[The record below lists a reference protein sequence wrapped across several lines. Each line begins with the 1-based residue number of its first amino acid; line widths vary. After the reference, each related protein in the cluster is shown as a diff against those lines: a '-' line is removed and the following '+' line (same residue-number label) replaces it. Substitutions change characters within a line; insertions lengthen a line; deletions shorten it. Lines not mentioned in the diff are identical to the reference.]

1 MDQDITI
8 TKCSVTA
15 TMAHVTERAVQ
26 RHAERQQSKQPRAPQ
41 KRQGPHHYNMK
52 KLQKWQRAARAQL
65 QRSGDGARRSD
76 EVFKEGQ
83 SCNKKTGSIFW
94 LCFAAALSA
103 FPRFSTYKQARR
115 EERPRVSR
123 QHLRSRRTC
132 RRNASSDDGGTARY
146 YGAR

>member
-8 TKCSVTA
+8 TKCTVTA

-41 KRQGPHHYNMK
+41 KRQGPHHCNMK

-76 EVFKEGQ
+76 EVSKEGE
-83 SCNKKTGSIFW
+83 SCNKKTGSIF
-94 LCFAAALSA
+94 AAALSS

-123 QHLRSRRTC
+123 QAPAQQQDLQAERIQR
-132 RRNASSDDGGTARY
+132 
-146 YGAR
+146 

>member
-8 TKCSVTA
+8 TKCTVTA
-15 TMAHVTERAVQ
+15 TMSHVTERAVQ

-41 KRQGPHHYNMK
+41 KRQGPHYCNMK

-83 SCNKKTGSIFW
+83 SCNKKTGSIISSG
-94 LCFAAALSA
+94 FAL
-103 FPRFSTYKQARR
+103 
-115 EERPRVSR
+115 R
-123 QHLRSRRTC
+123 QPYLPPSLLHV
-132 RRNASSDDGGTARY
+132 
-146 YGAR
+146 

>member
-8 TKCSVTA
+8 TNTA

-41 KRQGPHHYNMK
+41 KRQGPHHCNMK

-65 QRSGDGARRSD
+65 QRSGDVARRSD
-76 EVFKEGQ
+76 EVSKEGQ
-83 SCNKKTGSIFW
+83 SCNKKTGSIF
-94 LCFAAALSA
+94 AAALSS

-123 QHLRSRRTC
+123 QAPAQQQDLQAERIQR
-132 RRNASSDDGGTARY
+132 
-146 YGAR
+146 